1 LSPDRRQFLMGA
13 AGLALPSGIPAP
25 VPDAATP
32 GGTRLI
38 LLGTKGGPALT
49 RHGRANPGNLLLIR
63 GVPYVVDCGYGTS
76 RQLVSAGVAL
86 NAVRHLFISHHHS
99 DHNFEVGAIP
109 YNAWAAGSFGRID
122 VYGPP
127 GLERI
132 AAAFFDAMKFDI
144 ETRISDEGRPDFR
157 KLVFFHE
164 VDAPGVVLENEDVK
178 VTAALVRHPPI
189 RPAFAFRFDARERSM
204 VLSGD
209 TAYAPELAR
218 FAKGADVLVHEALY
232 LPGLDALLRRV
243 PDAARLREHLIASH
257 TTPEDA
263 GRIAAEA
270 GVSTLVLSHLV
281 PGDDP
286 SITDE
291 QWSAGAR
298 RFFKGRIVVGR
309 DLMEIPR

>member
-1 LSPDRRQFLMGA
+1 MLPDRRQFLIGA
-13 AGLALPSGIPAP
+13 AGLAVPAAIPAP
-25 VPDAATP
+25 VPAQSDSK
-32 GGTRLI
+32 GTRLI

-49 RHGRANPGNLLLIR
+49 KHARANPGTLLLIR

-86 NAVRHLFISHHHS
+86 NTVRHIFITHHHS
-99 DHNFEVGAIP
+99 DHNLELGAIP

-127 GLERI
+127 GLERMNR
-132 AAAFFDAMKFDI
+132 AFLDYLEFDI
-144 ETRISDEGRPDFR
+144 ETRIADEGRPDFR

-164 VDAPGVVLENEDVK
+164 LGAPGPVMENEDVK
-178 VTAALVRHPPI
+178 VTSLFVRHPPI
-189 RPAFAFRFDARERSM
+189 RHAFAFRFDTKTRSV

-218 FAKGADVLVHEALY
+218 FTRGADVLVHEALY
-232 LPGLDALLRRV
+232 LPGLEALLRRV
-243 PDAARLREHLIASH
+243 PDAARLREHLVASH

-291 QWSAGAR
+291 QWAAGAR

-309 DLMEIPR
+309 DLMEVSA